1 MNRSSAFTFILSL
14 PACLCLAD
22 CALEPP
28 ISYQKDVRPIFEE
41 KCIGCHTPPYG
52 EGYRKTGL
60 DMESYETLVQG
71 SIYGPVIVPGNTTK
85 STLNMLVEGRAG
97 DLPRALEIKH
107 KPMTDHE
114 IEVLR
119 LWVEQGAHNN

>member
-1 MNRSSAFTFILSL
+1 
-14 PACLCLAD
+14 
-22 CALEPP
+22 
-28 ISYQKDVRPIFEE
+28 
-41 KCIGCHTPPYG
+41 
-52 EGYRKTGL
+52 
-60 DMESYETLVQG
+60 MESYETLVQG